1 MNLLFYMKKKVTNVT
16 KILDHYHINYEL
28 VEYTKNNRLSGKEI
42 AALLNQD
49 INHVFK
55 TLITV
60 SSKNKNNHYCY
71 CIPVNKEL
79 DLKKC
84 AAYEQEKAIEM
95 IKEKEL
101 LPLTGYVHGGCSFI
115 GLKNNKIKIRVHK
128 TFFEYPYIYMSAG
141 EVGYQVK
148 VNPNDLKNIIVLE
161 TSDFIKK

>member
-1 MNLLFYMKKKVTNVT
+1 MKKKVTNVT

-28 VEYTKNNRLSGKEI
+28 VEYTKNNRLSGEEI
-42 AALLNQD
+42 ATLLNED
-49 INHVFK
+49 INKVFK

-84 AAYEQEKAIEM
+84 AKYEDEKAIEM

-101 LPLTGYVHGGCSFI
+101 LPLTGYIHGGCSFI
-115 GLKNNKIKIRVHK
+115 GLKNNKIKIRVHE
-128 TFFEYPYIYMSAG
+128 TFFSYPYIYMSAG
-141 EVGYQVK
+141 EVGAQVK
-148 VNPNDLKNIIVLE
+148 INPNDIKTIIIYSSGDI
-161 TSDFIKK
+161 TK

>member
-1 MNLLFYMKKKVTNVT
+1 MKKKVTNVT

-28 VEYTKNNRLSGKEI
+28 VEYTKNNRLSGEEI
-42 AALLNQD
+42 AKELNED
-49 INHVFK
+49 INRVFK

-84 AAYEQEKAIEM
+84 AIYEDEKAIEM

-115 GLKNNKIKIRVHK
+115 GLKNNKIKIRVHE
-128 TFFEYPYIYMSAG
+128 TFFSYPYIYMSAG
-141 EVGYQVK
+141 EVGAQVK
-148 VNPNDLKNIIVLE
+148 VNPIDLKEIVDIE
-161 TSDFIKK
+161 SSDFIKMI